1 METGPPGPRG
11 QSLTAP
17 AAQMPVSVVVGPGQ
31 DPALIQ
37 LHRMGEVIVLVT
49 VS

>member
-17 AAQMPVSVVVGPGQ
+17 AAQMPVSAVIGPGQ
-31 DPALIQ
+31 DPALIL

>member
-11 QSLTAP
+11 QSQTAP
-17 AAQMPVSVVVGPGQ
+17 AALMPLSAVVGPGP
-31 DPALIQ
+31 DPALIL
-37 LHRMGEVIVLVT
+37 LHRMEEVIVLVT